1 MICEVIPTY
10 ASASRCEPRSSKKRL
25 FFFNKV
31 KKRKLLYRKKKK
43 NDFLRKAELRQESEI
58 RKRGLLCH
66 IK

>member
-1 MICEVIPTY
+1 MRQLPVANRVHLKNVC
-10 ASASRCEPRSSKKRL
+10 